1 MNVPDFL
8 NWMVQGIVL
17 VALVWGGLRLVR
29 AINAATRYVIWWT
42 TLIGVVALP
51 AASRILTLSLAFQ
64 AAPSQ
69 QSSGLVAI
77 LSSRSRLPIDL
88 PAMPAGL
95 VTGLMVAWFVI
106 VAVSAA
112 RFLGALHVVR
122 AIKRT
127 SRPFEPLHEQ
137 RLRIWT
143 SLRRRGRSARIA
155 LSNRVAVPSALGL
168 GSTVIVLPGTL
179 LLNVSDD
186 ELDQIIVHE
195 YAHIQ
200 RYDDWTT
207 LLQSLVRMLVGFH
220 PAVRWIDR
228 ELSLEREI
236 ACDDWVVALT
246 GARKDYAQ
254 LLTRLV
260 SEPAGKPHM
269 ALSPGI
275 VRCRSAI
282 SIRVTRLLDR
292 TRSGSVRLT
301 MAAPVAAG
309 AMLLITPILVSMPL
323 LSVTEQPSAMP
334 RHDMLNVQQASRPLG
349 PAGLV
354 ATNGLRTGETHSP
367 GRDVMRGVLRIASA
381 EATAVR
387 RSFSG
392 GGSFTRRPKPDTT
405 RGSELAS
412 NDPSEAPEGSQVPSV
427 SVPEPLAA
435 TPLETAGML
444 STESP
449 GALVSSLD
457 GYRRV
462 LPSRD
467 SNPALW
473 DIGAHAG
480 VAVGDSATAAAQVT
494 AAFFSRVAM
503 SVAGRF

>member
-1 MNVPDFL
+1 MNVPGFL

-64 AAPSQ
+64 AAPPQ
-69 QSSGLVAI
+69 QSSGPVAI
-77 LSSRSRLPIDL
+77 LSSRFRLPIDL

-106 VAVSAA
+106 VAVSAT
-112 RFLGALHVVR
+112 RLLGALHAVR
-122 AIKRT
+122 TIKRT
-127 SRPFEPLHEQ
+127 SRPFEQSHER
-137 RLRIWT
+137 RLRIWM
-143 SLRRRGRSARIA
+143 SLRHRGRRTRIA
-155 LSNRVAVPSALGL
+155 LSNRVAVPSVLGL
-168 GSTVIVLPGTL
+168 RATVILLPGTL

-207 LLQSLVRMLVGFH
+207 LLQSLVRMLIGFH

-260 SEPAGKPHM
+260 SKPAEKPHM
-269 ALSPGI
+269 VLSPGI
-275 VRCRSAI
+275 VRCRSAMAV
-282 SIRVTRLLDR
+282 RVTRLLDR
-292 TRSGSVRLT
+292 TRRGGVRLT

-309 AMLLITPILVSMPL
+309 AMVLMTSILAGISL
-323 LSVTEQPSAMP
+323 LSVTEQPSAMAH
-334 RHDMLNVQQASRPLG
+334 HDVGTVQQASRSIG
-349 PAGLV
+349 AAGLA
-354 ATNGLRTGETHSP
+354 ATNRLRIGETYSP
-367 GRDVMRGVLRIASA
+367 GH
-381 EATAVR
+381 AVVR
-387 RSFSG
+387 PVAVSNAFSTDG
-392 GGSFTRRPKPDTT
+392 LNTRKVRLKPDTT
-405 RGSELAS
+405 RGAETAS
-412 NDPSEAPEGSQVPSV
+412 NDPPEAPEGSLVPFASI
-427 SVPEPLAA
+427 PEPLAA
-435 TPLETAGML
+435 TPLEAAGML

-467 SNPALW
+467 SNPAPW
-473 DIGAHAG
+473 DIAAHAG
-480 VAVGDSATAAAQVT
+480 VAIGDSATAAAQAT
-494 AAFFSRVAM
+494 AAFFSRFAT